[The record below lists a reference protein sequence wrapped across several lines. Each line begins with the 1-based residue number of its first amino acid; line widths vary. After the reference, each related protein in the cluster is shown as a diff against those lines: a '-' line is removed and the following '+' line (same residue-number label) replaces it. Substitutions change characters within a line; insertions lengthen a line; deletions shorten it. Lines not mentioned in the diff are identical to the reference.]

1 MDVIVAA
8 SLHKANE
15 IIQAQDFDVLL
26 SDLNADWEGDGLEV
40 LENLR
45 EVNPESVT
53 QLGFESTIDAL
64 FELLNAGLIKIES
77 DGTGFTDL
85 VPCMVPQPP
94 RMKLRR
100 PGKRGDA

>member
-26 SDLNADWEGDGLEV
+26 SDLNADREGDGLEV

-45 EVNPESVT
+45 EVNPESV
-53 QLGFESTIDAL
+53 
-64 FELLNAGLIKIES
+64 
-77 DGTGFTDL
+77 
-85 VPCMVPQPP
+85 VPPYRLPAY
-94 RMKLRR
+94 KL
-100 PGKRGDA
+100 PAF